1 MVHLVEFRFLF
12 LNSHHRMGA
21 HAQDTSRVATAT
33 GIHRHLDDLLF
44 DLRRLPSLAIVQ
56 QKRASLSLSALAAP
70 VALLALTGVAVSD
83 DIGALAMGTMQD
95 LDDHDV
101 TRWC

>member
-1 MVHLVEFRFLF
+1 MQ
-12 LNSHHRMGA
+12 NTSHVANAVGMHRY
-21 HAQDTSRVATAT
+21 
-33 GIHRHLDDLLF
+33 LDDLPL
-44 DLRRLPSLAIVQ
+44 DLRRLSGIAIVQ
-56 QKRASLSLSALAAP
+56 KKRASVSLASLAAP

-101 TRWC
+101 TRWR

>member
-1 MVHLVEFRFLF
+1 M
-12 LNSHHRMGA
+12 
-21 HAQDTSRVATAT
+21 QDTSRVANAT

-44 DLRRLPSLAIVQ
+44 DLRRLPGIAIVQ
-56 QKRASLSLSALAAP
+56 KKRPSPSLAALAAP
-70 VALLALTGVAVSD
+70 VAWLALTGVAVSD

-101 TRWC
+101 TRWR